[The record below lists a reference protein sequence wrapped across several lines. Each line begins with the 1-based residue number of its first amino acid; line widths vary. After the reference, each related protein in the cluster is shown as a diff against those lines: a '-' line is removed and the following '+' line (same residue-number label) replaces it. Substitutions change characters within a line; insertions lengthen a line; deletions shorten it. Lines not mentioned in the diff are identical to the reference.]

1 MKSLEFDWHFSSE
14 DDCERFLKEHREKYG
29 ITYAICSGKRH
40 CWTGAEEAMAK
51 SERQTVPGK
60 DTTKVLP
67 WVDVT
72 IANTKSLL
80 RNMYHGVN
88 RELLQLYLNEFCY
101 KLNRVYFG
109 GKTFDRLVIA
119 TVKYRSEFK
128 HIHYKS
134 SPDCG

>member
-1 MKSLEFDWHFSSE
+1 MRGHLKMKVIPDLRPSTFESE
-14 DDCERFLKEHREKYG
+14 ARE
-29 ITYAICSGKRH
+29 AIDPNATVVMDNLAAHAGV
-40 CWTGAEEAMAK
+40 EEAMAK